1 MNTEVI
7 EYLAGAI
14 VGVVVIVMVINIL
27 TLPFQLLFKLIINS
41 VVGAIM
47 LYVIN
52 MVGLIAIKITF
63 IHCFIAG
70 TFGVPGVIGLVIYT
84 YMFKH

>member
-1 MNTEVI
+1 MNVEML
-7 EYLAGAI
+7 EYAAGAV
-14 VGVVVIVMVINIL
+14 VGVVLIVVVINIL

-41 VVGAIM
+41 VIGAIM

-52 MVGLIAIKITF
+52 MVGLVMIKITF

-70 TFGVPGVIGLVIYT
+70 TFGVPGVIGLMIYM
-84 YMFKH
+84 YLFKN

>member
-1 MNTEVI
+1 MNTQLI
-7 EYLAGAI
+7 EYVAGAL
-14 VGVVVIVMVINIL
+14 VGAVVIVTVVNIL
-27 TLPFQLLFKLIINS
+27 TLPFQLLFKLLINS
-41 VVGAIM
+41 AIGAIM

-52 MVGLIAIKITF
+52 MIGLITIKITF

-70 TFGVPGVIGLVIYT
+70 TFGVPGVIGLMIYT

>member
-1 MNTEVI
+1 MNAEMI
-7 EYLAGAI
+7 EYAAGAV
-14 VGVVVIVMVINIL
+14 VGVVVIVVMVNLL

-47 LYVIN
+47 LYIIN
-52 MVGLIAIKITF
+52 LIGLITIKITF

-70 TFGVPGVIGLVIYT
+70 TFGVPGVIGLMIYT
-84 YMFKH
+84 YAFKN

>member
-41 VVGAIM
+41 AIGAIM

-52 MVGLIAIKITF
+52 MVGLFAIKVTF

-70 TFGVPGVIGLVIYT
+70 TFGVPGVIGLMIYT
-84 YMFKH
+84 YAFKH